1 MNSICGNLPAP
12 SMGKI
17 ILQSGCF
24 HIMVW
29 VMSETISQR
38 LTRLMRQAGYNP
50 RSLSLAASL
59 GPTAVRDIIDGR
71 IASPRYATLQA
82 LAGLLGVGVDYL
94 VVGETAPVEP
104 PPARGLTESPARDSP
119 TRDLPVYGAAQGGT
133 AGAML
138 VSSDPIQWL
147 GRPDPLLTVRAGYG
161 VYVVGESMIPAYE
174 QGDIALVHPALP
186 PRRGSDVILTRHDP
200 DGTQHVLIK
209 RLVGWTDDAWRV
221 RQYNP
226 EREFDLPRAEW
237 RELRTIVGKY
247 NAR

>member
-1 MNSICGNLPAP
+1 
-12 SMGKI
+12 
-17 ILQSGCF
+17 
-24 HIMVW
+24 
-29 VMSETISQR
+29 MSETISQR

-71 IASPRYATLQA
+71 VASPRYATLQP
-82 LAGLLGVGVDYL
+82 LATLLGVGVDYL
-94 VVGETAPVEP
+94 VVGETPAAETPAPR
-104 PPARGLTESPARDSP
+104 AAGDSQ
-119 TRDLPVYGAAQGGT
+119 TRDLPVYGAAQGG
-133 AGAML
+133 AGGSML

-147 GRPDPLLTVRAGYG
+147 GRPDPLQTVRAGYG

-209 RLVGWTDDAWRV
+209 RLVGWTEENWRV

-237 RELRTIVGKY
+237 GEPRTIVGKY

>member
-1 MNSICGNLPAP
+1 MNTKLPHADGGVN
-12 SMGKI
+12 GKN
-17 ILQSGCF
+17 
-24 HIMVW
+24 HIAFGLFSHYSAG
-29 VMSETISQR
+29 MSETLPER

-50 RSLSLAASL
+50 RSLSLAAAL

-71 IASPRYATLQA
+71 IASPRYATLRA
-82 LAGLLGVGVDYL
+82 LAEVLGVAVDYL
-94 VVGETAPVEP
+94 VVGEAAAPVEAP
-104 PPARGLTESPARDSP
+104 PPVRAGGETAP
-119 TRDLPVYGAAQGGT
+119 RDLPVYGAAQGGT
-133 AGAML
+133 GGAML

-147 GRPDPLLTVRAGYG
+147 GRPDPLQTVTSGYG

-200 DGTQHVLIK
+200 DGTQHVLVK
-209 RLVGWTDDAWRV
+209 RLVGWTEENWRV

-226 EREFDLPRAEW
+226 DREFDLPRAEW
-237 RELRTIVGKY
+237 AEVRTIVGKY